1 MDKKARRRSPEKV
14 EREAGKTKQKE
25 AEDRDVQLKKK
36 RRAEKDDDTE
46 RSEKKTKTENLA
58 IVATDQPAG
67 IIKKQGGEKLSE
79 DEEEEEEEEI
89 QKRLADAEKNMKV
102 NSTTHRKM
110 WMKFL
115 RFRKNKK
122 KMRQCP
128 AQMVAALQ
136 SEARDA
142 VLY

>member
-1 MDKKARRRSPEKV
+1 M
-14 EREAGKTKQKE
+14 
-25 AEDRDVQLKKK
+25 
-36 RRAEKDDDTE
+36 
-46 RSEKKTKTENLA
+46 
-58 IVATDQPAG
+58 ATDQPAG

-79 DEEEEEEEEI
+79 DEEEEEKI
-89 QKRLADAEKNMKV
+89 QKKLADAEKNMKV

>member
-1 MDKKARRRSPEKV
+1 M

-25 AEDRDVQLKKK
+25 AENRVVQVKKK
-36 RRAEKDDDTE
+36 RRAEKDDDSE

-67 IIKKQGGEKLSE
+67 IIKKQGGEKPSE
-79 DEEEEEEEEI
+79 EGEQEI
-89 QKRLADAEKNMKV
+89 QKKLADAAKNMKV